1 MDVWLLA
8 AFRSL
13 EHWAE
18 APGHSRAW
26 TCLDFFL
33 RFCAIF
39 FSSSQKKSRY
49 LSSRGHSEPAGR
61 WAELM
66 SSSHGVQCASINGLA
81 RPTSDGL

>member
-39 FSSSQKKSRY
+39 FFIFPEKVSIPLEPRPQRACWP
-49 LSSRGHSEPAGR
+49 LGRADVEFARGPVRKH
-61 WAELM
+61 
-66 SSSHGVQCASINGLA
+66 
-81 RPTSDGL
+81 